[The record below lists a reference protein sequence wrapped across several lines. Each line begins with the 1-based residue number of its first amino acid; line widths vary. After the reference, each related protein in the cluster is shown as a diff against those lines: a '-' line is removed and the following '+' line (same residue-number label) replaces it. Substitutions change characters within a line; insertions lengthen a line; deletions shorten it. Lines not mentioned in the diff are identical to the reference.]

1 MMTIGQVSEQTGLS
15 IHTLRY
21 YEQIGLVTPVTRLEN
36 GHRAYS
42 EEDVDRIGFVLCLKA
57 AGMPI
62 GGIKRYLELVQQG
75 DETVAERLSLLKAHK
90 ADVEQKIE
98 ALNQHLLFIND
109 KIRQYYEFHGNQLEQ
124 QIMKA

>member
-21 YEQIGLVTPVTRLEN
+21 YEQIGLVTPVARLEN

-42 EEDVDRIGFVLCLKA
+42 EEDIDRIGFVLCLKA

-62 GGIKRYLELVQQG
+62 IGIKRYLELIQQG
-75 DETVAERLSLLKAHK
+75 DETVVERLTLLEAHK
-90 ADVEQKIE
+90 AEVEQKIE
-98 ALNQHLLFIND
+98 ALNQHLTFISG
-109 KIRQYYEFHGNQLEQ
+109 KIRQYHEFHRNQLD
-124 QIMKA
+124 